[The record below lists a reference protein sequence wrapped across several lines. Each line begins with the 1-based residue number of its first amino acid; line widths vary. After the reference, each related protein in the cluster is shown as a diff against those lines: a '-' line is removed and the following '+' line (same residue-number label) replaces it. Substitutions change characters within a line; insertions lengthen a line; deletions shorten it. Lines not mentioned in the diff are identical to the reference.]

1 MKTRRTAQPKRA
13 APVGGG
19 AAPTTGS
26 SHDAGKGKSKSS
38 GVGKGKTVSEKKSAD
53 DAVPVAA
60 GMTVPASSPNT
71 RTHGRRVAEMTP
83 TSPTTRVRHAAIAAG
98 KALSAERKRE
108 RGRSGVTGAASMVLP
123 MSPNTRARRAAEMMM
138 SPMSPNTRSRHADQA
153 ASTIDERK
161 RPASDDERKLPASSK
176 KRAKKVL
183 DAVEDDDDD
192 SAYDDDDERKRP
204 AFDDER
210 KRPASDDKRAKKVFN
225 AVEDDDDDSS
235 AYDDDIAHGNQIT
248 EFGKTFKVDA
258 VVKEFIFPNVK
269 FAVKDLTLKF
279 SNSEGS
285 VCRQMAEKLK
295 IADDEVEDWWDC
307 QRDRVYNQLKGLRN
321 NTIKGLKKL
330 FKGKRSDM
338 DDEMCCECL
347 LVDHCL
353 TPFLMQKDVF
363 EKVHKIWLVWK
374 TKTTLIS

>member
-1 MKTRRTAQPKRA
+1 MKKRRTAQPKRA

-26 SHDAGKGKSKSS
+26 SHAGKGKGKSS

-53 DAVPVAA
+53 DDFHVAV
-60 GMTVPASSPNT
+60 GMMVPASSPNT
-71 RTHGRRVAEMTP
+71 RAHGRRAAEMAP
-83 TSPTTRVRHAAIAAG
+83 MSPTTRVRHAAIAVG
-98 KALSAERKRE
+98 KALSEERRSE
-108 RGRSGVTGAASMVLP
+108 QQRSGVTAAASVVLLP

-138 SPMSPNTRSRHADQA
+138 PPMSPNTRSRHAAQA
-153 ASTIDERK
+153 ASIDERK
-161 RPASDDERKLPASSK
+161 RPASDDGRKRPASSK
-176 KRAKKVL
+176 KRAKKML
-183 DAVEDDDDD
+183 DTVEDDDDD
-192 SAYDDDDERKRP
+192 SAYDDDDDEQKRP

-210 KRPASDDKRAKKVFN
+210 KRPASDDKRGKKEFD

-269 FAVKDLTLKF
+269 FAVKNSTLTF

-330 FKGKRSDM
+330 FTGKRSDVV

-363 EKVHKIWLVWK
+363 EKVHKI
-374 TKTTLIS
+374 